1 MPPFAKSQRLQAL
14 PPYLFIE
21 IDKKKRA
28 LLQAGKDVINL
39 GVGDPDLPTHKFI
52 IDEMARAIYDPKNH
66 RYPFDEGVPA
76 FRQAAAA
83 FMQKRFGVALDADK
97 NIITTIGSKD
107 GIAHL
112 PLAVVNPGDVV
123 LVPQPGYP
131 VYNAGTL
138 FAGGVPHVMPLLE
151 KNDFLPD
158 FEAIPEEIKRRAKL
172 IWLNYP
178 NNPTAATAPLSFYQR
193 AVELAHK
200 YGWVIASDLA
210 YGEVYFEEAGGGPH
224 SILEIPGALDVAI
237 EFHSLSKS
245 FNMTGWRIGWAA
257 GNPALIAALGQ
268 VKSNVDSGQFNAIQ
282 AAGKVALEHYDHPDV
297 RKQMAIYRER
307 RDALHSGLSA
317 LGWKFR
323 KPTAGFFCWANTPV
337 VSGQWSAASGQKEGR
352 NWGSMALCSKLI
364 DEAHVVTVPGGG
376 FGPAGEGF
384 LRMALTV
391 DVTRIK
397 EAVAR
402 IGKLR
407 L

>member
-1 MPPFAKSQRLQAL
+1 
-14 PPYLFIE
+14 LFIE

-28 LLQAGKDVINL
+28 LMAAGKDVINL

-52 IDEMARAIYDPKNH
+52 IDEMAKAIYDPKNH

-76 FRQAAAA
+76 FRAAASA
-83 FMQKRFGVALDADK
+83 FMKKRFGVEVDMDK
-97 NIITTIGSKD
+97 EVLTTIGSKD

-131 VYNAGTL
+131 VYNSGAL

-158 FEAIPEEIKRRAKL
+158 LDAIPEDVRRKAKL

-178 NNPTAATAPLSFYQR
+178 NNPTAATAPRAFYEK
-193 AVELAHK
+193 AVAMARQ
-200 YGWVIASDLA
+200 YGWVIANDLA
-210 YGEVYFEEAGGGPH
+210 YGEVYFEEAPR
-224 SILEIPGALDVAI
+224 SILEIPGAKEVAI

-257 GNPALIAALGQ
+257 GNAAIVGALAQ
-268 VKSNVDSGQFNAIQ
+268 VKGNADSGQFNAIQ
-282 AAGKVALEHYDHPDV
+282 VAGATALQNYEHADV
-297 RKQMAIYRER
+297 KKQMAIYRER
-307 RDALHSGLSA
+307 RDALHSGLTA
-317 LGWKFR
+317 LGWNFR
-323 KPTAGFFCWANTPV
+323 KPTAGFFCWANTPK
-337 VSGQWSAASGQKEGR
+337 GLP
-352 NWGSMALCSKLI
+352 SMELCSRLI
-364 DEAHVVTVPGGG
+364 EEAHVVTVPGGG
-376 FGPAGEGF
+376 FGPAGEGY

-391 DVTRIK
+391 DVSRIK
-397 EAVAR
+397 EAVER
-402 IGKLR
+402 IGKLK

>member
-1 MPPFAKSQRLQAL
+1 MTFTKSARLQAL

-28 LLQAGKDVINL
+28 LMAAGKDVINL

-52 IDEMARAIYDPKNH
+52 IDEMAKAIYDPKNH

-83 FMQKRFGVALDADK
+83 FMQKRFGVAGIDADK

-112 PLAVVNPGDVV
+112 PLAIINPGDIT
-123 LVPQPGYP
+123 LVPQPCYP
-131 VYNAGTL
+131 VYTTGTQ
-138 FAGGVPHVMPLLE
+138 FAGGTPYVMPLLE
-151 KNDFLPD
+151 KNHFLPD
-158 FEAIPEEIKRRAKL
+158 FSAIPEEIKQKTKL

-178 NNPTAATAPLSFYQR
+178 NNPTAAAAPLSFYKT

-200 YGWVIASDLA
+200 YNWVIANDLA
-210 YGEVYFEEAGGGPH
+210 YGEVYFEEAPH
-224 SILEIPGALDVAI
+224 SILEIPGAMDVAI

-257 GNPALIAALGQ
+257 GNPAIIAALGQ
-268 VKSNVDSGQFNAIQ
+268 VKGNVDSGQFNAIQ
-282 AAGKVALEHYDHPDV
+282 VAGKVALENYDHPDV
-297 RKQMAIYRER
+297 KKQMSIYRER
-307 RDALHSGLSA
+307 RDALHSGLTA
-317 LGWKFR
+317 LGWNFP
-323 KPTAGFFCWANTPV
+323 KPTAGFFCWANTPNNL
-337 VSGQWSAASGQKEGR
+337 K
-352 NWGSMALCSKLI
+352 SMDLCARLI
-364 DEAHVVTVPGGG
+364 EEAHVVTVPGGG

-391 DVTRIK
+391 DVSRIK

-402 IGKLR
+402 IATLKL
-407 L
+407 

>member
-1 MPPFAKSQRLQAL
+1 MAFTKSQRLQAL

-28 LLQAGKDVINL
+28 LMAAGKDVINL
-39 GVGDPDLPTHKFI
+39 GVGDPDLPTHRFI
-52 IDEMARAIYDPKNH
+52 IDEMAKAIYDPKNH
-66 RYPFDEGVPA
+66 KYPFDEGVPA

-83 FMQKRFGVALDADK
+83 FMGKRFGVTLDADK

-112 PLAVVNPGDVV
+112 PLAVVNAEDVV

-131 VYNAGTL
+131 VYNSGAM

-158 FEAIPEEIKRRAKL
+158 FDAIPEEVKRKAKL
-172 IWLNYP
+172 VWLNYP
-178 NNPTAATAPLSFYQR
+178 NNPTAATAPVSFYKK

-200 YGWVIASDLA
+200 YGWVIANDLA
-210 YGEVYFEEAGGGPH
+210 YGEVYFEEAPH
-224 SILEIPGALDVAI
+224 SILEVPGAMDVAI

-245 FNMTGWRIGWAA
+245 FNMTGWRIGWAV
-257 GNPALIAALGQ
+257 GNPTIVAALGQ
-268 VKSNVDSGQFNAIQ
+268 VKGNVDSGQFNAIQ
-282 AAGKVALEHYDHPDV
+282 VAGKVALENYDHADV
-297 RKQMAIYRER
+297 KKQMAIYRER
-307 RDALHSGLSA
+307 RDALHSGLTA
-317 LGWKFR
+317 LGWNFR
-323 KPTAGFFCWANTPV
+323 KPTAGFFCWANTPKGLP
-337 VSGQWSAASGQKEGR
+337 SMELCGR
-352 NWGSMALCSKLI
+352 LI
-364 DEAHVVTVPGGG
+364 EEAYVVTVPGGG
-376 FGPAGEGF
+376 FGPAGEGY

-391 DVTRIK
+391 DVSRIK

-402 IGKLR
+402 IGKLA

>member
-1 MPPFAKSQRLQAL
+1 MPFTKSQRLQAL

-28 LLQAGKDVINL
+28 LLAAGKDVINL

-52 IDEMARAIYDPKNH
+52 IDEMAKAIYDPKNH

-76 FRQAAAA
+76 YRHAAAA
-83 FMQKRFGVALDADK
+83 FMKKRFNVTVDADK
-97 NIITTIGSKD
+97 QILTTIGSKD

-112 PLAVVNPGDVV
+112 PLAAVNPGDVV

-131 VYNAGTL
+131 VYNSGTL

-158 FEAIPEEIKRRAKL
+158 FDAIPEEIKRKARL
-172 IWLNYP
+172 VWLNYP
-178 NNPTAATAPLSFYQR
+178 NNPTAATAPLDFYQK
-193 AVELAHK
+193 AVNLAHK
-200 YGWVIASDLA
+200 YNWIIANDLA
-210 YGEVYFEEAGGGPH
+210 YGEVYFEEAPH
-224 SILEIPGALDVAI
+224 SILEVPGAADVAI

-257 GNPALIAALGQ
+257 GNAAVIAALAQ
-268 VKSNVDSGQFNAIQ
+268 VKGNVDSSQFNAIQ
-282 AAGKVALEHYDHPDV
+282 VAGAAALQHFDHPDV
-297 RKQMAIYRER
+297 KKQMATYRQR
-307 RDALHSGLSA
+307 RDALHESLSA

-323 KPTAGFFCWANTPV
+323 KPIAGFFCWVNTP
-337 VSGQWSAASGQKEGR
+337 K
-352 NWGSMALCSKLI
+352 NLPSMDLCSRLI
-364 DEAHVVTVPGGG
+364 EEAYVVTVPGAG
-376 FGPAGEGF
+376 FGPAGEGY

-391 DVTRIK
+391 DVNRLK
-397 EAVAR
+397 EAAQR
-402 IGKLR
+402 IAKLN

>member
-1 MPPFAKSQRLQAL
+1 MPGFVKSQRLQDL

-28 LLQAGKDVINL
+28 LLAAGKDVINL

-76 FRQAAAA
+76 FRQAAAG
-83 FMQKRFGVALDADK
+83 FMRKRFGVEVDADR

-131 VYNAGTL
+131 VYNTGAL
-138 FAGGVPHVMPLLE
+138 FVGGVPHVMPLLE

-158 FEAIPEEIKRRAKL
+158 LEALPEEVKRTAKL
-172 IWLNYP
+172 LWLNYP
-178 NNPTAATAPLSFYQR
+178 NNPTAATAPLAFYRR
-193 AVELAHK
+193 AVELAHR
-200 YGWVIASDLA
+200 YGWVIANDLA
-210 YGEVYFEEAGGGPH
+210 YGEVYFEEAPH
-224 SILEIPGALDVAI
+224 SILEIPGAMDVAI

-257 GNPALIAALGQ
+257 GNPAIVAALGQ
-268 VKSNVDSGQFNAIQ
+268 VKGNVDSGQFNAIQ
-282 AAGKVALEHYDHPDV
+282 VAGKVALEHFDRPEV
-297 RKQMAIYRER
+297 KRQMAIYRER
-307 RDALHSGLSA
+307 RDVLHGGLTA

-323 KPTAGFFCWANTPV
+323 KPTAGFFCWANTPR
-337 VSGQWSAASGQKEGR
+337 GLP
-352 NWGSMALCSKLI
+352 SMELCSRLI

-376 FGPAGEGF
+376 FGPAGEGY

-391 DVTRIK
+391 DVARIR
-397 EAVAR
+397 EAVER
-402 IGKLR
+402 ISWLKL
-407 L
+407 